1 MYFDSHAHL
10 EDKQFDKDREQLII
24 KAKEEEVELIV
35 DPGSDLS
42 SSKAALVLAEKYD
55 FIYSAVGIHPE
66 EARDIT
72 EDTYQEL
79 EQLAKNSRVV
89 AIGEIGL
96 DYHYE
101 DNPSREV
108 QKEVFQ
114 RQIQMASKLNLPII
128 VHNRE
133 AHGDTYGILE
143 KYFDKESGGVM
154 HSYSGSVEM
163 AKKFIALGLYLSI
176 SGPVTFK
183 NAKKNVE
190 VVREIPLEYL
200 LIETDSPY
208 LTPVPFRGKKNHP
221 AMVQYVAQK
230 IAEIK
235 NISVEEVAEK
245 TKENAKR
252 LFSIS

>member
-10 EDKQFDKDREQLII
+10 EDSQFDKDRQELIT
-24 KAKEEEVELIV
+24 KAKKEGVEWIV
-35 DPGSDLS
+35 DPGSDLP
-42 SSKAALVLAEKYD
+42 SSKAAVTLAQNHD
-55 FIYSAVGIHPE
+55 FIYAAVGIHPQ
-66 EARDIT
+66 EAWDIT
-72 EDTYQEL
+72 QDTYNAL
-79 EQLAKNSRVV
+79 EQLTQNPKVV

-96 DYHYE
+96 DYHYQE
-101 DNPSREV
+101 NPPREV
-108 QKEVFQ
+108 QIEVFEQ
-114 RQIQMASKLNLPII
+114 QIQMASRLKLPII

-133 AHGDTYGILE
+133 AHGDTFEIL
-143 KYFDKESGGVM
+143 KKNFNQNSGGVM

-163 AKKFIALGLYLSI
+163 AKKFIELGLYLSI

-221 AMVQYVAQK
+221 SMVKYVAQK
-230 IAEIK
+230 IADIK
-235 NISVEEVAEK
+235 NISVEQVAK
-245 TKENAKR
+245 ITKENAMK
-252 LFSIS
+252 LFRIY